1 MKKILL
7 LFLLCLS
14 LTACGGGIKTDT
26 GGIKTGTIGEDT
38 PIKRAQ
44 AAKMLALSVYDLE
57 TVENMERKIIF
68 EDTSADKPEDKYINA
83 AFAAG
88 LISGADE
95 THFEPEAYLSLE
107 QAQFL
112 LSKLDKTGTLKLQFN
127 REDRKKPISASMWTE
142 VFERVCELNGNTN
155 ISGCNII
162 TFATGENCSAL
173 GDRFIMTDRGLLSS
187 ECCVPDGS
195 DYTDCTV
202 SVLLRDKEI
211 LAYKAV
217 VNTTPSVMGAVVKAS
232 DENGATLDL
241 GGVERYFYAENA
253 KTLKE
258 GESVSFKYSG
268 STITELESGIT
279 AAEGVSIAQQ

>member
-14 LTACGGGIKTDT
+14 LTACGGGAKTDA

-112 LSKLDKTGTLKLQFN
+112 LNKLDKTGTLKLQFN

-187 ECCVPDGS
+187 ECCIPDGS

-211 LAYKAV
+211 LAYKEV
-217 VNTTPSVMGAVVKAS
+217 VNTTPSVMGAVVKSS

-241 GGVERYFYAENA
+241 GGVERYFYTENA